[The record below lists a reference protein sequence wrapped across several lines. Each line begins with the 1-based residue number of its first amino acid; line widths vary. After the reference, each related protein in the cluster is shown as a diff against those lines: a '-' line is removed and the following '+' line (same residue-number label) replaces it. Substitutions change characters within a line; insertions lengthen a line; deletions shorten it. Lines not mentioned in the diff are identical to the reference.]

1 MKSLCVFCGS
11 ASGAVPAYG
20 AAARDLGR
28 QLAARGIALVY
39 GGGRVGLMGQV
50 ADACL
55 DAGGQVTGIIP
66 RHLHD
71 KEVGHHGLTTLHV
84 VESMHER
91 KALMARLSDGFLVL
105 PGGIG
110 TLEEFFEI
118 WTWGQLGLHGKPFGV
133 LNIQGY
139 YDGLFSFLDTM
150 TGQGFLKAA
159 HRAMVRVDEDI
170 HALLAALAAWRA
182 PPQEKWLEPDET

>member
-11 ASGAVPAYG
+11 SPGADPAFA
-20 AAARDLGR
+20 AAARALGR
-28 QLAARGIALVY
+28 QLAERGLGLVY

-55 DAGGQVTGIIP
+55 TAGGTVTGIIP

-71 KEVGHHGLTTLHV
+71 KEVGHHGLSTLHV
-84 VESMHER
+84 VDSMHAR
-91 KALMARLSDGFLVL
+91 KAMMARLADGFLVL

-139 YDGLFSFLDTM
+139 YDGLFTFLDNM
-150 TGQGFLKAA
+150 TGQGFLRAT
-159 HRAMVRVDEDI
+159 HRAMVRVNDDI
-170 HALLAALAAWRA
+170 PALLDALAAWRA
-182 PPQEKWLEPDET
+182 APQEKWLDPSET